1 MSSRSDPKTVAVRG
15 GMWEIAHMTKSVKGQ
30 DRGRL
35 SINGVE
41 KGETYLVQTL
51 PNGGWMITP
60 ALKVVEPKVGRTW
73 SCPKK
78 GLRQHLDDLADAG
91 FTFEKHTFPNA
102 TAWKPE

>member
-1 MSSRSDPKTVAVRG
+1 MSSRSGPKTVAVQG

-35 SINGVE
+35 SITGVE

-60 ALKVVEPKVGRTW
+60 APKVVPPKVRRSW
-73 SCPKK
+73 SGPKK
-78 GLRQHLDDLADAG
+78 GLGQHLEALVDAG
-91 FTFEKHTFPNA
+91 FTFEKHTFPNV
-102 TAWKPE
+102 TICKLT